1 MQLIIKE
8 AIEFKVAR
16 LYASHVSSALY
27 ACGVDRNASYDG
39 IAIFAQVLHVNDE
52 KLDRLLDT
60 LDMFM
65 KPQSIAL
72 NRVSAGYYE
81 LDIQVA

>member
-1 MQLIIKE
+1 MQIVIKE

-16 LYASHVSSALY
+16 LYAAHVSSALY
-27 ACGVDRNASYDG
+27 SCGVDRNSSYDA
-39 IAIFAQVLHVNDE
+39 IAVFAQVAYMDAE
-52 KLDRLLDT
+52 KVERFLNIIDT
-60 LDMFM
+60 FM
-65 KPQSIAL
+65 KPASISL